1 MNVIEKVGKVKSLC
15 LIIFHILVS
24 VCKTFHFLYGLF
36 SFSSSVISS
45 SAVSFLF
52 YWSTIRMISFIDF
65 NNEALL
71 TAFGVYSDKSGRCKF
86 GIRVRRR
93 RWRDREATIW
103 RVDAWRPN

>member
-1 MNVIEKVGKVKSLC
+1 
-15 LIIFHILVS
+15 
-24 VCKTFHFLYGLF
+24 
-36 SFSSSVISS
+36 
-45 SAVSFLF
+45 
-52 YWSTIRMISFIDF
+52 MISFIDF